1 MKKLILFFGVIIY
14 TSLTLTSCV
23 GNSIESDAKKIADLQ
38 CKAQTLMQKA
48 TTGDMSVMAE
58 STKLATEAT
67 TLLKE
72 MEEKYTSDSD
82 KKKLAEAVL
91 KEMANCK

>member
-1 MKKLILFFGVIIY
+1 
-14 TSLTLTSCV
+14 
-23 GNSIESDAKKIADLQ
+23 
-38 CKAQTLMQKA
+38 MQKT